1 MCTALALV
9 VILGGCSSSSEY
21 LLGRDL
27 YDRSCAACHGID
39 GGGGLGLEIG
49 RGSNTDLALTD
60 EQIAGVI
67 TVGPGN
73 MPGFSRFT
81 PEQVTSLVD
90 YVRSLSE

>member
-1 MCTALALV
+1 LALV
-9 VILGGCSSSSEY
+9 AILSGCSSSNEY

-27 YDRSCAACHGID
+27 YDRSCTACHGID
-39 GGGGLGLEIG
+39 GSGGIGLAID
-49 RGSNTDLALTD
+49 RGSNTDIALTD
-60 EQIAGVI
+60 DQIAGVI